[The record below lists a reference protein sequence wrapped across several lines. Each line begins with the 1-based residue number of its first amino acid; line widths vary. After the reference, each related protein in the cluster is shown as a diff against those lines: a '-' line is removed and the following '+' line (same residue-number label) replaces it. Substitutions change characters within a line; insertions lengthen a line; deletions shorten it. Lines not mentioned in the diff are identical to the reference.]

1 MDRTLQQGTVVDG
14 SKNNYDVVMTTTTAK
29 TMATVGAECE
39 HINGS
44 PIDNQMSHSVRREE
58 TGGIGKLEQDAEAKC
73 TLVFLLFVYTLN
85 FLCCYSS
92 TVNDELRIM
101 KQSELAYQSYHHAVL
116 KSKTRVYQHCN
127 KYDR

>member
-44 PIDNQMSHSVRREE
+44 PIDNQMSHSVRREK
-58 TGGIGKLEQDAEAKC
+58 TGGIGKSEQDAEAKC

-92 TVNDELRIM
+92 TVNDEI
-101 KQSELAYQSYHHAVL
+101 AYYETIRVGVSVVSSCCVKIKN
-116 KSKTRVYQHCN
+116 KSLSTL
-127 KYDR
+127 

>member
-44 PIDNQMSHSVRREE
+44 PIDNQMSHSVRREK
-58 TGGIGKLEQDAEAKC
+58 TGGRGKLEQDAEAKC

-85 FLCCYSS
+85 FLCCYSR
-92 TVNDELRIM
+92 TVNDEI
-101 KQSELAYQSYHHAVL
+101 AYYETIRVGVSVVSSCCVKIKN
-116 KSKTRVYQHCN
+116 KSLSTL
-127 KYDR
+127 